1 MQKSPVT
8 EVDNP
13 SQIAW
18 QGPGLKLGLF
28 LPHSGPLASA
38 RFLKEI
44 AVEAEQLGFT
54 ALWVVD
60 APARPPGRRMT
71 HFYEPLTILGWL
83 AAVTSRI
90 ALGTGV
96 LVLPYRNAVLLA
108 RSLATIDQLSE
119 GRLILGVGVGHVESE
134 NRILGAPP
142 YQERG
147 RVSNEW
153 LRILSSFWTDEQP
166 QFSGRYVRFEA
177 QELYPGPRPIQVPR
191 PPILVGG
198 ATRAAMRRALRY
210 GDGYFPIVSSIENM
224 KQQFTMLEEEAER
237 QARSLD
243 GFPILALGWSNIL
256 SAPDTMDRDREML
269 TGTTV
274 QVAGDLLRL
283 QELGLR
289 HVGLFFRQASTE
301 DEFRRQMLAAAKEII
316 PTLARSAQ

>member
-1 MQKSPVT
+1 MQKPLDA
-8 EVDNP
+8 EINNP

-18 QGPGLKLGLF
+18 QGAGLKLGLF

-38 RFLKEI
+38 RFLKEVAI
-44 AVEAEQLGFT
+44 EAEQLGFT
-54 ALWVVD
+54 GLWVVD
-60 APARPPGRRMT
+60 APARPPGSRVA
-71 HFYEPLTILGWL
+71 HFYEPLIVLGWL

-96 LVLPYRNAVLLA
+96 LVLPYRNPVLLA
-108 RSLATIDQLSE
+108 RSLAAIDQLSE

-153 LRILSSFWTDEQP
+153 LRLLNSFWTDEQP
-166 QFSGRYVRFEA
+166 EFSGRYVRFEA
-177 QELYPGPRPIQVPR
+177 QELYAGPRPIQVPR

-210 GDGYFPIVSSIENM
+210 GDGYFPIVSSIEKM
-224 KQQFTMLEEEAER
+224 KQQLTMLEEEAER
-237 QARSLD
+237 QARTLD
-243 GFPILALGWSNIL
+243 GFPVFALGWSHIL
-256 SAPDTMDRDREML
+256 SEPDRLEGDREML
-269 TGTTV
+269 TGTST
-274 QVAGDLLRL
+274 QVAEDLLGL

-289 HVGLFFRQASTE
+289 HVGLFFRRASTE
-301 DEFRRQMLAAAKEII
+301 DDFRRQMQAAAREII
-316 PTLARSAQ
+316 PTLARSAE

>member
-1 MQKSPVT
+1 MCIR
-8 EVDNP
+8 D
-13 SQIAW
+13 
-18 QGPGLKLGLF
+18 
-28 LPHSGPLASA
+28 
-38 RFLKEI
+38 R
-44 AVEAEQLGFT
+44 
-54 ALWVVD
+54 
-60 APARPPGRRMT
+60 
-71 HFYEPLTILGWL
+71 
-83 AAVTSRI
+83 
-90 ALGTGV
+90 
-96 LVLPYRNAVLLA
+96 
-108 RSLATIDQLSE
+108 ATIDQLSE

-153 LRILSSFWTDEQP
+153 LRILRSFWTDEQP

-256 SAPDTMDRDREML
+256 SAPDTMARDREML

-274 QVAGDLLRL
+274 QVAEDLLRL

>member
-1 MQKSPVT
+1 MNGMQM
-8 EVDNP
+8 EVNKP
-13 SQIAW
+13 SRIAW

-38 RFLKEI
+38 RFLREVAI
-44 AVEAEQLGFT
+44 EAEQLGFT
-54 ALWVVD
+54 GLWVVD
-60 APARPPGRRMT
+60 APARPPGNRVA

-96 LVLPYRNAVLLA
+96 LVLPYRNPVLLA

-142 YQERG
+142 YRERG

-153 LRILSSFWTDEQP
+153 LRIVDSFWTDEKP
-166 QFSGRYVRFEA
+166 QATGRYVRFEA
-177 QELYPGPRPIQVPR
+177 EELYPGPRPRQLPR

-198 ATRAAMRRALRY
+198 TSRAAMRRALRY
-210 GDGYFPIVSSIENM
+210 GDGYFPIVGSLETM
-224 KQQFTMLEEEAER
+224 EQQLTVLGVEAER

-243 GFPILALGWSNIL
+243 EFPIVALGWCNIL
-256 SAPDTMDRDREML
+256 SEADSLDGDREML
-269 TGTTV
+269 TGTV
-274 QVAGDLLRL
+274 IQVTQDLLGL

-289 HVGLFFRQASTE
+289 HVGLFFRRASTE
-301 DEFRRQMLAAAKEII
+301 DDFRRQMQAAAREIA
-316 PTLARSAQ
+316 PALASSAQ